1 MHAIVPA
8 SSATTKVN
16 RKINTFGINILTI
29 VWNNLFEQLWNNI
42 HSSYITDTSYSSIFS
57 ASEFK
62 SYQSAVLCIHKAR
75 LFRPNKCK
83 DKWIWLT
90 KLYSVVPSITKKERM
105 ELKKNVEDQF
115 PTIFCMTFVLYNCI
129 RKQPCKRKLREKLL
143 QNYFKVG
150 RNMCY
155 SFAIVQ

>member
-1 MHAIVPA
+1 MHLISKLNSHSLVFQAKVDINPYYMALFNNSCTWVNFRRQHRRLILRNGSKWCYLVSQCSTTQPLLVHAKVPA

-75 LFRPNKCK
+75 LFRPNKSK
-83 DKWIWLT
+83 DKWI
-90 KLYSVVPSITKKERM
+90 
-105 ELKKNVEDQF
+105 
-115 PTIFCMTFVLYNCI
+115 
-129 RKQPCKRKLREKLL
+129 
-143 QNYFKVG
+143 
-150 RNMCY
+150 
-155 SFAIVQ
+155 